1 MVVQRSGQTS
11 NSEAIGQQSGRTTKW
26 SKNQIITMIVENE
39 KVVTATYE
47 MFVDGEN
54 GQEEL
59 MERAT
64 TDHPLVYCHGLGMML
79 PKFEEA
85 LAGKQ
90 KGDKFD
96 FRIDHTDAYGEYDE
110 EGVLDLDKKMFFNGD
125 GEFDSERVYVG
136 AIVPM
141 NTVDG
146 QVVNAQI
153 LEISKDKVIIDLN
166 HPLAGENLHFVGE
179 IIDLRDVTP
188 AELDALRHP
197 HKCGGCHG
205 SCNSS
210 CGDSC
215 DSCGGGCGGCE

>member
-1 MVVQRSGQTS
+1 MVVQR
-11 NSEAIGQQSGRTTKW
+11 SGRTTKW

-85 LAGKQ
+85 LAGKH

-146 QVVNAQI
+146 QIVNAQI
-153 LEISKDKVIIDLN
+153 LEISAEKVTIDLN

-205 SCNSS
+205 SCNNS
-210 CGDSC
+210 CGD
-215 DSCGGGCGGCE
+215 CGNGCGGCE

>member
-1 MVVQRSGQTS
+1 M
-11 NSEAIGQQSGRTTKW
+11 IG
-26 SKNQIITMIVENE
+26 ENE

-59 MERAT
+59 MARAT
-64 TDHPLVYCHGLGMML
+64 IDNALVSCHGLGVQL

-96 FRIDHTDAYGEYDE
+96 FRIEYMDAYGEYDE

-153 LEISKDKVIIDLN
+153 LEVSKDKVTIDLN

>member
-1 MVVQRSGQTS
+1 
-11 NSEAIGQQSGRTTKW
+11 
-26 SKNQIITMIVENE
+26 MIVENE

-153 LEISKDKVIIDLN
+153 LEISKDKVTIDLN

-179 IIDLRDVTP
+179 ILDLRDVTP

-215 DSCGGGCGGCE
+215 GNCGGCGGCE

>member
-1 MVVQRSGQTS
+1 MVVQRSDQKS

-64 TDHPLVYCHGLGMML
+64 ADHPLVYCHGIGMML

-96 FRIDHTDAYGEYDE
+96 FRIDRTDAYGEYDE

-153 LEISKDKVIIDLN
+153 LEISKDKVTIDLN

-179 IIDLRDVTP
+179 ILDLRDVTP

-215 DSCGGGCGGCE
+215 GNCGGCGGCE

>member
-1 MVVQRSGQTS
+1 
-11 NSEAIGQQSGRTTKW
+11 
-26 SKNQIITMIVENE
+26 MIVENE

-64 TDHPLVYCHGLGMML
+64 KDHPLVYCHGKGMML

-153 LEISKDKVIIDLN
+153 LEISKDKVTIDLN

-179 IIDLRDVTP
+179 ILDLRDVTP
-188 AELDALRHP
+188 AELDALRHH

-215 DSCGGGCGGCE
+215 GNCGGCGGCE

>member
-1 MVVQRSGQTS
+1 
-11 NSEAIGQQSGRTTKW
+11 
-26 SKNQIITMIVENE
+26 MIVENE

-85 LAGKQ
+85 LAGKS
-90 KGDKFD
+90 KGDRFD

-146 QVVNAQI
+146 QIVNAQI
-153 LEISKDKVIIDLN
+153 LEISAEKVTIDLN

-205 SCNSS
+205 SCNNS
-210 CGDSC
+210 CGD
-215 DSCGGGCGGCE
+215 CGNGCGGCE

>member
-1 MVVQRSGQTS
+1 
-11 NSEAIGQQSGRTTKW
+11 
-26 SKNQIITMIVENE
+26 MIVENE

>member
-1 MVVQRSGQTS
+1 
-11 NSEAIGQQSGRTTKW
+11 
-26 SKNQIITMIVENE
+26 MIVENE

-64 TDHPLVYCHGLGMML
+64 KDHPLVYCHGIGMML

-153 LEISKDKVIIDLN
+153 LEISKDKVTIDLN

-179 IIDLRDVTP
+179 ILDLRDVTP

-215 DSCGGGCGGCE
+215 GNCGGCGGCE

>member
-1 MVVQRSGQTS
+1 
-11 NSEAIGQQSGRTTKW
+11 
-26 SKNQIITMIVENE
+26 MIVENE

-64 TDHPLVYCHGLGMML
+64 TDHPLVYCHGIGMML

-153 LEISKDKVIIDLN
+153 LEISKDKVTIDLN

-179 IIDLRDVTP
+179 ILDLRDVTP

-215 DSCGGGCGGCE
+215 DSCGGSCGGCE

>member
-11 NSEAIGQQSGRTTKW
+11 NSKAIGQRSGRTTKW

-153 LEISKDKVIIDLN
+153 LEISKDKVTIDLN

-179 IIDLRDVTP
+179 ILDLRDVTP

-215 DSCGGGCGGCE
+215 GNCGGCGGCE

>member
-1 MVVQRSGQTS
+1 MVVQR
-11 NSEAIGQQSGRTTKW
+11 SGRTTKW

-146 QVVNAQI
+146 QIVNAQI
-153 LEISKDKVIIDLN
+153 LEISAEKVTIDLN

-205 SCNSS
+205 SCNNS
-210 CGDSC
+210 CGD
-215 DSCGGGCGGCE
+215 CGNGCGGCE

>member
-1 MVVQRSGQTS
+1 
-11 NSEAIGQQSGRTTKW
+11 
-26 SKNQIITMIVENE
+26 MIVENE

-153 LEISKDKVIIDLN
+153 LEISKEKVTIDLN

-179 IIDLRDVTP
+179 ILDLRDVTP

-215 DSCGGGCGGCE
+215 GNCGGCGGCE

>member
-1 MVVQRSGQTS
+1 
-11 NSEAIGQQSGRTTKW
+11 
-26 SKNQIITMIVENE
+26 MIVENE
-39 KVVTATYE
+39 KVITATYE

-64 TDHPLVYCHGLGMML
+64 KDHPLVYCHGIGMML

-96 FRIDHTDAYGEYDE
+96 FCIDHTDAYGEYDE

-153 LEISKDKVIIDLN
+153 LEISKDKVTIDLN

-215 DSCGGGCGGCE
+215 DSCGGCGGCE

>member
-1 MVVQRSGQTS
+1 
-11 NSEAIGQQSGRTTKW
+11 
-26 SKNQIITMIVENE
+26 MIVENE

-47 MFVDGEN
+47 TSVDGAN

-59 MERAT
+59 MERST
-64 TDHPLVYCHGLGMML
+64 KDHPLVYCHGIGMML

-153 LEISKDKVIIDLN
+153 LEISKDKVTIDLN

-179 IIDLRDVTP
+179 ILDLRDVTP

-215 DSCGGGCGGCE
+215 DSCGGCGGCE

>member
-1 MVVQRSGQTS
+1 
-11 NSEAIGQQSGRTTKW
+11 
-26 SKNQIITMIVENE
+26 MIVENE

-64 TDHPLVYCHGLGMML
+64 TDHPLVYCHGIGMML

-141 NTVDG
+141 NTADG

-153 LEISKDKVIIDLN
+153 LEVSKDKVTIDLN

-179 IIDLRDVTP
+179 ILDLRDVTP

-215 DSCGGGCGGCE
+215 GNCEGGCGGCE

>member
-1 MVVQRSGQTS
+1 
-11 NSEAIGQQSGRTTKW
+11 
-26 SKNQIITMIVENE
+26 MIVENE

-64 TDHPLVYCHGLGMML
+64 KDHPLVYCHGLGMML

-153 LEISKDKVIIDLN
+153 LEISKDKVTIDLN

-179 IIDLRDVTP
+179 ILDLRDVTP

>member
-1 MVVQRSGQTS
+1 
-11 NSEAIGQQSGRTTKW
+11 
-26 SKNQIITMIVENE
+26 MIVENE

-179 IIDLRDVTP
+179 ILDLRDVTP

-215 DSCGGGCGGCE
+215 GGGCGGCE

>member
-1 MVVQRSGQTS
+1 
-11 NSEAIGQQSGRTTKW
+11 
-26 SKNQIITMIVENE
+26 MIVENE

-64 TDHPLVYCHGLGMML
+64 TDHPLVYCHGIGMML

-96 FRIDHTDAYGEYDE
+96 FRIDRTDAYGEYDE
-110 EGVLDLDKKMFFNGD
+110 EGVLDLDRKMFFNGD

-153 LEISKDKVIIDLN
+153 LEISKDKVTIDLN

>member
-1 MVVQRSGQTS
+1 
-11 NSEAIGQQSGRTTKW
+11 
-26 SKNQIITMIVENE
+26 MIVENE

-153 LEISKDKVIIDLN
+153 LEISKDKVTIDLN

-179 IIDLRDVTP
+179 IINLRDVTP

>member
-1 MVVQRSGQTS
+1 
-11 NSEAIGQQSGRTTKW
+11 
-26 SKNQIITMIVENE
+26 MIVENE

-64 TDHPLVYCHGLGMML
+64 TDHPLVYCHGIGMML

-153 LEISKDKVIIDLN
+153 LEISKDKVTIDLN

-179 IIDLRDVTP
+179 ILDLRDVTP

>member
-1 MVVQRSGQTS
+1 MVVQR
-11 NSEAIGQQSGRTTKW
+11 SGRTTKW

-153 LEISKDKVIIDLN
+153 LEISKDKVTIDLN

-179 IIDLRDVTP
+179 ILDLRDVTP

-205 SCNSS
+205 SCNNS
-210 CGDSC
+210 CGNC
-215 DSCGGGCGGCE
+215 EGGCGGCE

>member
-153 LEISKDKVIIDLN
+153 LEISKDKVTIDLN

-179 IIDLRDVTP
+179 ILDLRDVTS

-215 DSCGGGCGGCE
+215 GNCGGCGGCE

>member
-153 LEISKDKVIIDLN
+153 LEVSKDKVTIDLN

-215 DSCGGGCGGCE
+215 DSCGGCGGCE

>member
-1 MVVQRSGQTS
+1 
-11 NSEAIGQQSGRTTKW
+11 
-26 SKNQIITMIVENE
+26 MIVENE

-64 TDHPLVYCHGLGMML
+64 KDHPLVYCHGIGMML

-146 QVVNAQI
+146 QIVNAQI
-153 LEISKDKVIIDLN
+153 LEISAEKVTIDLN

-205 SCNSS
+205 SCNNS
-210 CGDSC
+210 CGD
-215 DSCGGGCGGCE
+215 CGNGCGGCE

>member
-1 MVVQRSGQTS
+1 
-11 NSEAIGQQSGRTTKW
+11 
-26 SKNQIITMIVENE
+26 MIVENE

-153 LEISKDKVIIDLN
+153 LEISKDKVTIDLN

-179 IIDLRDVTP
+179 ILDLRDVPP

-215 DSCGGGCGGCE
+215 GNCGGCGGCE

>member
-1 MVVQRSGQTS
+1 
-11 NSEAIGQQSGRTTKW
+11 
-26 SKNQIITMIVENE
+26 MIVENE

-153 LEISKDKVIIDLN
+153 LEISKDKVTIDLN

-179 IIDLRDVTP
+179 ILDLRDVTP

-215 DSCGGGCGGCE
+215 DSCGGCGGCE

>member
-1 MVVQRSGQTS
+1 
-11 NSEAIGQQSGRTTKW
+11 
-26 SKNQIITMIVENE
+26 MIVENE

-85 LAGKQ
+85 LAGKH

-141 NTVDG
+141 NTTDG
-146 QVVNAQI
+146 QIVRAQVC
-153 LEISKDKVIIDLN
+153 EVTNEKVTIDLN
-166 HPLAGENLHFVGE
+166 HPYAGEDLHFTGK
-179 IIDLRDVTP
+179 ILTIRDVTEG
-188 AELDALRHP
+188 ELKAIRSP
-197 HKCGGCHG
+197 HGCGRCKGHCDD
-205 SCNSS
+205 CESS
-210 CGDSC
+210 CGNH
-215 DSCGGGCGGCE
+215 CGQDACGECK

>member
-1 MVVQRSGQTS
+1 
-11 NSEAIGQQSGRTTKW
+11 
-26 SKNQIITMIVENE
+26 MIVENE

-64 TDHPLVYCHGLGMML
+64 TDHPLVYCHGIGMML

-153 LEISKDKVIIDLN
+153 LEVSKDKVTIDLN

-179 IIDLRDVTP
+179 ILDLRDVTP

-215 DSCGGGCGGCE
+215 GNCEGGCGGCE

>member
-1 MVVQRSGQTS
+1 
-11 NSEAIGQQSGRTTKW
+11 
-26 SKNQIITMIVENE
+26 MIVENE

-64 TDHPLVYCHGLGMML
+64 KDHPLVYCHGIGMML

-96 FRIDHTDAYGEYDE
+96 FRIDRTDAYGEYDE

-153 LEISKDKVIIDLN
+153 LEISKDKVTIDLN

>member
-1 MVVQRSGQTS
+1 
-11 NSEAIGQQSGRTTKW
+11 
-26 SKNQIITMIVENE
+26 MIVENE

-64 TDHPLVYCHGLGMML
+64 KDHPLVYCHGIGMML

-153 LEISKDKVIIDLN
+153 LEISKDKVTIDLN

-179 IIDLRDVTP
+179 ILDLRDVTP

>member
-11 NSEAIGQQSGRTTKW
+11 NSEAIGQRSGRTTKW

-153 LEISKDKVIIDLN
+153 LEISKDKVTIDLN

-179 IIDLRDVTP
+179 ILDLRDVTP

-215 DSCGGGCGGCE
+215 DSCGGSCGGCE

>member
-1 MVVQRSGQTS
+1 
-11 NSEAIGQQSGRTTKW
+11 
-26 SKNQIITMIVENE
+26 MIVENE

-64 TDHPLVYCHGLGMML
+64 TDHPLVYCHGIGMML

-85 LAGKQ
+85 IAGKQ

-153 LEISKDKVIIDLN
+153 LEISKDKVTIDLN

>member
-1 MVVQRSGQTS
+1 
-11 NSEAIGQQSGRTTKW
+11 
-26 SKNQIITMIVENE
+26 MIVENE

-64 TDHPLVYCHGLGMML
+64 ADHPLVYCHGIGMML

-153 LEISKDKVIIDLN
+153 LEISKDKVTIDLN

-215 DSCGGGCGGCE
+215 DSCGGSCGGCE